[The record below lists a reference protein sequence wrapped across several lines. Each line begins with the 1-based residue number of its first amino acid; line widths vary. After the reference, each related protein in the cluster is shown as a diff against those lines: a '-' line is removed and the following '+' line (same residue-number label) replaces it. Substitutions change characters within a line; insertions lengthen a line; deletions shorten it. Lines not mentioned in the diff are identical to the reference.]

1 MSNKN
6 TSISKRANRNNN
18 TNTTNNNYDP
28 LYQELLSSIQTQN
41 SMVDA
46 IKDLKSI
53 VFSQNLNI
61 KSLNSGVENVHMV
74 LQHLTAMFIKKD
86 DLKSEM
92 LNIERSH
99 ERQINKII
107 IKLNQLERLD
117 SHKDEKDI

>member
-1 MSNKN
+1 
-6 TSISKRANRNNN
+6 
-18 TNTTNNNYDP
+18 
-28 LYQELLSSIQTQN
+28 
-41 SMVDA
+41 MVDA